1 MNFGLQEFEVV
12 KLKIAFAIFL
22 TLCYRTTAASG
33 LTQVLGYRRKI
44 IENIELLVK
53 SMNGLQVELSGFRSE
68 MKEFK
73 KAVEKRMDCLD
84 NRSTACQFNPNVC
97 ATARR
102 LEEHIKAD
110 NGKAGK
116 TMAVIACV
124 ISCFNVGLTLI
135 TMIIKGL

>member
-1 MNFGLQEFEVV
+1 MYEEV

-22 TLCYRTTAASG
+22 TVWYRTPAASG
-33 LTQVLGYRRKI
+33 LTQEEI

-53 SMNGLQVELSGFRSE
+53 SMNGLQVELSGFRAE

-73 KAVEKRMDCLD
+73 TAVEKRMDCLD

-110 NGKAGK
+110 NGKAGRN
-116 TMAVIACV
+116 MAVIACV
-124 ISCFNVGLTLI
+124 ISCFNVAVTVITLI
-135 TMIIKGL
+135 VKGM